1 MREIVKRMILREF
14 ETAMN
19 NPDNYDMENKII
31 HDYVAADVRI
41 AMAEDNFENVEDMI
55 VEILDNHGIVESRI
69 KVKYMEAV

>member
-1 MREIVKRMILREF
+1 VREIVKRMILKEF

-19 NPDNYDMENKII
+19 NPDNYDSENKII

>member
-1 MREIVKRMILREF
+1 MRKIVKRMILREF
-14 ETAMN
+14 EIAMN

>member
-1 MREIVKRMILREF
+1 MREIVKRMILKEF

-55 VEILDNHGIVESRI
+55 VEILENHCIVESRI